1 MAKKTL
7 INIQSRFTITESLLQ
22 KRQNEDKQVPGA
34 CMYVSMC
41 VNIHTSYGQIPG
53 TLMKFSSQ
61 SMTDSPR
68 LPSPAKCPALEGSC
82 VSSHYLGTIA
92 VLSSHEWTWVLTTLG
107 LSLAQHGCYSCS
119 GWGYNVI
126 VRKGSPELG
135 CQGLVWCDSQK
146 RQPWIRL
153 PRFGSKSYAL
163 QAVSP

>member
-1 MAKKTL
+1 MKISK
-7 INIQSRFTITESLLQ
+7 SL
-22 KRQNEDKQVPGA
+22 EHA
-34 CMYVSMC
+34 CVCVHLCEYV
-41 VNIHTSYGQIPG
+41 HTSYGQIPG
-53 TLMKFSSQ
+53 TFMKFLKSIYDGLPQ
-61 SMTDSPR
+61 
-68 LPSPAKCPALEGSC
+68 LPSPAKCTALEGSC